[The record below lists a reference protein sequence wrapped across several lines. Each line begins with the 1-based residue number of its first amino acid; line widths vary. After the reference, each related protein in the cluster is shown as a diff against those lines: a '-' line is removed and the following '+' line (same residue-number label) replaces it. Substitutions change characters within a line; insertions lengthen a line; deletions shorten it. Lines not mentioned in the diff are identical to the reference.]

1 MSAMELDFATPA
13 RAPTD
18 RVYVSWSEHLD
29 ITEYVDAYLVARKYA
44 VSSLSRSAILQ
55 CMASY
60 PGHAPYRKADM
71 DFYLDANVRRKVG
84 ALPPS
89 PR

>member
-1 MSAMELDFATPA
+1 MMAMDLEFASPA

-29 ITEYVDAYLVARKYA
+29 LTDYVDVYLASRKYA
-44 VSSLSRSAILQ
+44 VSTHSRSAILE
-55 CMASY
+55 CMVSY
-60 PGHAPYRKADM
+60 PGNVPYRKSDM

-89 PR
+89 TR

>member
-1 MSAMELDFATPA
+1 MEIEFATPLH
-13 RAPTD
+13 APTD

-29 ITEYVDAYLVARKYA
+29 LTEYVDSYLASRKYA
-44 VSSLSRSAILQ
+44 VSSHSRSAILE

-60 PGHAPYRKADM
+60 PGNAPYRKADM
-71 DFYLDANVRRKVG
+71 DFYLDANVTRKVG

-89 PR
+89 TR

>member
-1 MSAMELDFATPA
+1 MDTHTFQRPGP
-13 RAPTD
+13 APTD
-18 RVYVSWSEHLD
+18 RVYVSWSEHLEL
-29 ITEYVDAYLVARKYA
+29 TAYVDRYLISRRYA
-44 VSSLSRSAILQ
+44 VSPHSRSAILE

-71 DFYLDANVRRKVG
+71 DFYLDANVKRKVG

-89 PR
+89 LR

>member
-1 MSAMELDFATPA
+1 MDLDFATPLT
-13 RAPTD
+13 APTD

-29 ITEYVDAYLVARKYA
+29 ITDYVNQYLVSRRYV
-44 VSSLSRSAILQ
+44 VSTHTRSAILE

-60 PGHAPYRKADM
+60 PGKAPYRKADM
-71 DFYLDANVRRKVG
+71 DFYLDANVTRKVG

-89 PR
+89 KR